1 MKADKVELVASYWT
15 VAGGAYPHTDR
26 EYSPFDFKD
35 RVEAAG
41 EAGFKG
47 MGFWHADLEHVLKKY
62 SLKEMK
68 RILDDNGITHV
79 ELEFITDWFMTG
91 ERKQKSDV
99 LKTLLLTA
107 AEALGASHV
116 KVGDFF
122 NTPCTMPRLIESF
135 GKLCAE
141 ARGYGT
147 RILFEMMPFANIHTL
162 DDTIKLVVG
171 AAATNGGVI
180 LDLWHVVRMGIPYGD
195 LKRIPARYL
204 MGVELN
210 DGDMEVKGDLHLATI
225 NNRKLC
231 GDGEFDVTGFIQCL
245 RDRGYRGAWG
255 IEVLNEDMRKW
266 PLDKLMDRSYSTTM
280 AQFEKTA
287 AGVRE

>member
-1 MKADKVELVASYWT
+1 MNAEKVELVASYWT

-35 RVEAAG
+35 RVEAA
-41 EAGFKG
+41 AKTGFKG
-47 MGFWHADLEHVLKKY
+47 MGFWHADLEHVLGKY
-62 SLKEMK
+62 SLREMK
-68 RILDDNGITHV
+68 RILDGNGITHI
-79 ELEFITDWFMTG
+79 ELEFISDWFMDG

-99 LKTLLLTA
+99 LKKLLLTA

-122 NTPCTMPRLIESF
+122 NTPCPMPRLIESF
-135 GKLCAE
+135 ARLCDE
-141 ARGYGT
+141 AKGYGT

-162 DDTIKLVVG
+162 NDTIALVEG
-171 AAATNGGVI
+171 AAAPNGGVI

-195 LKRIPARYL
+195 LRRIPARYL

-210 DGDMEVKGDLHLATI
+210 DGDMELKGDLHLETI

-231 GDGEFDVTGFIQCL
+231 GDGEFDVAGFIKCM
-245 RDRGYRGAWG
+245 RDMGYRGAWG
-255 IEVLNEDMRKW
+255 IEVLNEGMREW
-266 PLDKLMDRSYSTTM
+266 PLDKLMSRSYSTTI
-280 AQFEKTA
+280 AQFGKSA
-287 AGVRE
+287 AARRN